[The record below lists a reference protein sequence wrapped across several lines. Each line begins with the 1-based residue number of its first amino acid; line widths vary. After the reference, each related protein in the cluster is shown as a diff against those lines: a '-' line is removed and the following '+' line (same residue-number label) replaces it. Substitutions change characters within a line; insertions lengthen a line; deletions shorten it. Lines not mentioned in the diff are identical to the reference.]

1 MTQAITKQAQLGGL
15 SAVQA
20 EQKMQQLIVL
30 VQEARTFAEINQ
42 IKDFNLQMDA
52 YLRTRQAM
60 LSIGDQIEPLR
71 ARVRELRL
79 ECELRQGALTKS
91 LEPTERKAV
100 LKDLGITPVHA
111 GKCEKA
117 AELPRSTVQAILKV
131 QAQKSEP
138 VRVEH
143 LAPLVKLSKPERVAA
158 IAKLGE
164 VATVREAI
172 AAIKALPQYSAPKA
186 APVAPATVDKRLL
199 AAVEHAR
206 KLRAASNTLVL
217 LLERSVQNNSTKGQ
231 TGLRDTHQ
239 IAQDSMHSLTTLLT
253 AIASGVKPC

>member
-79 ECELRQGALTKS
+79 ECELRQGAMLKD
-91 LEPTERKAV
+91 LEPIKRKAV
-100 LKDLGITPVHA
+100 TKELGITPAHA
-111 GKCEKA
+111 A
-117 AELPRSTVQAILKV
+117 ACVTASMLPRVTVSNVLKIQAK
-131 QAQKSEP
+131 KSEP
-138 VRVEH
+138 VRAEH
-143 LAPLVKLSKPERVAA
+143 LVPLVKLAKPERVAA

-172 AAIKALPQYSAPKA
+172 AAIKPLPGYQPKA